1 LKERK
6 REKIF
11 KRAKKM
17 RGRVKKSVQKKLKQ
31 KKTLRKKGKSI
42 LKRGVK
48 KSPKSVPLKSLKM
61 DVYWRK

>member
-6 REKIF
+6 RENIF

-17 RGRVKKSVQKKLKQ
+17 RGRAKKSVQKKLKQ

-61 DVYWRK
+61 DAYWRK

>member
-1 LKERK
+1 
-6 REKIF
+6 
-11 KRAKKM
+11 M
-17 RGRVKKSVQKKLKQ
+17 RGRAKKSVQKKLKQ

-61 DVYWRK
+61 DAYWRK

>member
-1 LKERK
+1 
-6 REKIF
+6 
-11 KRAKKM
+11 M

-48 KSPKSVPLKSLKM
+48 KSPKYVPLKSLKR
-61 DVYWRK
+61 DIYWRK